1 MRYLA
6 CCFAATY
13 AQKCTFFMRI
23 ASAHKSAAS
32 VVLSVRNHAA
42 VGQLALVIIQFLV
55 IIAYTV

>member
-1 MRYLA
+1 
-6 CCFAATY
+6 
-13 AQKCTFFMRI
+13 MRI